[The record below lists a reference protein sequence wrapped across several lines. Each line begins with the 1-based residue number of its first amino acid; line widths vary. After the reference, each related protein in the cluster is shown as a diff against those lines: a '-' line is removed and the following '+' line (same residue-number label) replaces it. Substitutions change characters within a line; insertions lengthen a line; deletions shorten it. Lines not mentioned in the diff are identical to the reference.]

1 MKIRSEIWPNI
12 NNRLLW
18 ARHIRSSMNPNEW
31 LRSAHTHARTI
42 NWPSTEIIRGLNT
55 RPAMSFVFK
64 SNSYSEW
71 RAPTRGEYL
80 IKFYEYLSKFVN
92 SSSWWNTYCQISHF
106 PAIFGSNFLFFLRIF
121 AKIFTPDCV
130 RLVHSREIIQI
141 THFGRKLTQ
150 HSRQYECGGQ
160 TDHTECIWKW
170 HENFFKWPLFLLN
183 TVFRHAVI

>member
-1 MKIRSEIWPNI
+1 MKIRSDIWPNI
-12 NNRLLW
+12 NNRWLW

-80 IKFYEYLSKFVN
+80 IKLDFMNIYQNLSILVPGGTHVAKFLIFQLFSAQIFYFSYEFSPKYSPLTASGSYIRARLSKLHILVAN
-92 SSSWWNTYCQISHF
+92 WPNIRDNTNAEVRPTTQN
-106 PAIFGSNFLFFLRIF
+106 AFGSDMRTFSNGPYF
-121 AKIFTPDCV
+121 C
-130 RLVHSREIIQI
+130 
-141 THFGRKLTQ
+141 
-150 HSRQYECGGQ
+150 
-160 TDHTECIWKW
+160 
-170 HENFFKWPLFLLN
+170 
-183 TVFRHAVI
+183 